1 MKKYIFLGCF
11 LAAPLLSV
19 ASDNPF
25 EESFTGMFQPM
36 DHIPVYIPE
45 SGPPP
50 PVPLDGGLVALL
62 IAGGAAG
69 YSRYKKKRNEN

>member
-1 MKKYIFLGCF
+1 MKKYSILGYL
-11 LAAPLLSV
+11 LAAPLMAV

-69 YSRYKKKRNEN
+69 YGRYKKKRNEN